1 MGGTAMRPEGVT
13 VADQKT
19 ILAIDRN
26 PRNLELLH
34 AFLAKHGYH
43 VEVAATLEAV
53 DLALSGCCISLGLV
67 DIAGFDRGIWK
78 QCERMR
84 VAGIPFLV
92 IFPQQQAAVREESY
106 GHGAH
111 GTLTKPLMQKQLLGI
126 IGGLLGREAE

>member
-1 MGGTAMRPEGVT
+1 MAGP
-13 VADQKT
+13 KT

-43 VEVAATLEAV
+43 VEVAATLESV
-53 DLALSGCCISLGLV
+53 DLTLSGCCISLALV
-67 DIAGFDRGIWK
+67 DIAGFDRGIWER
-78 QCERMR
+78 CERMR
-84 VAGIPFLV
+84 VAGLPFVV
-92 IFPQQQAAVREESY
+92 IFPQQQAALQEESF

-126 IGGLLGREAE
+126 ISGLLGGEAE